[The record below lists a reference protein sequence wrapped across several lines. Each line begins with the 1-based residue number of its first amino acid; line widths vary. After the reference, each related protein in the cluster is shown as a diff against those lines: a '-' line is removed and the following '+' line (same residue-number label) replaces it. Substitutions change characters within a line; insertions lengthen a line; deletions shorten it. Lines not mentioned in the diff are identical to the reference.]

1 MLDADQHPRGSLQLV
16 TGTTVDRGRGLDP
29 GLGGGGLEVGR
40 IKGRESIAD
49 QDLSPGTEH
58 IGGRD
63 PGQSPGTEHRGGTDP
78 DQSPGTELRGGR
90 DPDHVVG
97 RVWLADQEDLKK
109 DQLPVLWRNFVLSCK

>member
-16 TGTTVDRGRGLDP
+16 TGTTADQGRGLDQ
-29 GLGGGGLEVGR
+29 GLGGGGLEVGQ

-78 DQSPGTELRGGR
+78 D
-90 DPDHVVG
+90 HVIG
-97 RVWLADQEDLKK
+97 RVWLADQGDLKK